1 MWADDL
7 EIVESCGFDLS
18 LSYSDSINSI
28 SVFAATDTFAHM
40 KGPIMAFLFVK
51 SFGTVTNSN
60 RMMSKNHFRQKCE
73 QMIYRDYPA
82 NCDIRKRC
90 SFSTKNTI

>member
-40 KGPIMAFLFVK
+40 KGPTHGGAQNGQIWKFLEK
-51 SFGTVTNSN
+51 
-60 RMMSKNHFRQKCE
+60 
-73 QMIYRDYPA
+73 
-82 NCDIRKRC
+82 
-90 SFSTKNTI
+90 

>member
-40 KGPIMAFLFVK
+40 KAP
-51 SFGTVTNSN
+51 NN
-60 RMMSKNHFRQKCE
+60 PHQK
-73 QMIYRDYPA
+73 
-82 NCDIRKRC
+82 
-90 SFSTKNTI
+90 

>member
-18 LSYSDSINSI
+18 LSYFDSINSI

-40 KGPIMAFLFVK
+40 KGPNGYPPFRDAITHLKIAKNLPDEMLRGDK
-51 SFGTVTNSN
+51 HGETVLIGYGSV
-60 RMMSKNHFRQKCE
+60 
-73 QMIYRDYPA
+73 
-82 NCDIRKRC
+82 
-90 SFSTKNTI
+90 